1 MRANAVTA
9 RATVDGQG
17 LPAHSGGMA
26 TQLSREF
33 QRRLGE
39 LSYEPT
45 EKRVRANSGG
55 RTFADSRRTVLVW
68 EPKRIV
74 PSYAFP
80 DEDLDAALVPAP
92 PEHGEREAATA
103 GRPVLDPSV
112 GFAAHTCDGE
122 PLSLEL
128 DGAVLAGVGF
138 RPASADLAGYVILDF
153 AAFDEWLEEDE
164 PIVGHPR
171 DPFSRID
178 IRRGSSRVRVEVD
191 GQVLADS
198 TSPLLLFET
207 GLPTRFYLPAE
218 DVRLDLF
225 TPSTTRTTCAY
236 KGHASYWSVDV
247 GGRTYADLAWTYERP
262 LPGTSEIAGHV
273 TFFDERVD
281 LTLDGVRR
289 SRPTTPWSDE

>member
-1 MRANAVTA
+1 
-9 RATVDGQG
+9 
-17 LPAHSGGMA
+17 MA
-26 TQLSREF
+26 TQLSREL

-39 LSYEPT
+39 LRYEPT
-45 EKRVRANSGG
+45 EKRVRAISGG

-80 DEDLDAALVPAP
+80 DEDLHAVVTPAP
-92 PEHGEREAATA
+92 SERGEA
-103 GRPVLDPSV
+103 GHRPVLDPSI
-112 GFAAHTCDGE
+112 GFAVHTCDGE

-128 DGAVLAGVGF
+128 DGVELVGAGF
-138 RPASADLAGYVILDF
+138 RPADADLAGYVILDF
-153 AAFDEWLEEDE
+153 PAFDEWLEEDE

-178 IRRGSSRVRVEVD
+178 IRPSSSRVRVEVD
-191 GQVLADS
+191 GQLLADS
-198 TSPLLLFET
+198 SSPLLLFET
-207 GLPTRFYLPAE
+207 GLPTRFYLPPE

-225 TPSTTRTTCAY
+225 TKSATTTTCAY

-247 GGRTYADLAWTYERP
+247 GGRTHADLAWTYEQP

-273 TFFDERVD
+273 TFFDERADV
-281 LTLDGVRR
+281 TVDGVRR
-289 SRPTTPWSDE
+289 SRPTTLWSAD